1 MSRASLMA
9 GLACVFGT
17 DVAEPWKRLAA
28 FLHRVGVETNFE
40 AYGVDAREARG
51 MVEFA
56 LGGARGKNFVNP
68 TPRLDESIA

>member
-1 MSRASLMA
+1 MRCSAASSARTLQNRGSASPRSFTASGSR
-9 GLACVFGT
+9 
-17 DVAEPWKRLAA
+17 RI
-28 FLHRVGVETNFE
+28 FE